1 MGTNGAIMKSQS
13 NKKGGQRCMVN
24 DKYILGYRQDSE
36 KKERDAQ
43 DIINELILQKAEEA
57 KQEAEAAKQEIL
69 RLNELK
75 DYLFK
80 KDSEMNKLVKEIGEL
95 KEENQRINT
104 SMKVQSEVIKARN
117 RAGKTAAKQA
127 RRQKFIEWVNSELQ
141 SSRVLKGNRLN
152 ILYAV
157 EQLHISEQTLRNLT
171 TDLKTGV
178 LPCNYKIVV
187 DWARQKN
194 CWVKINPD
202 PQIR

>member
-1 MGTNGAIMKSQS
+1 
-13 NKKGGQRCMVN
+13 MVN
-24 DKYILGYRQDSE
+24 DKYTGSYKADGVNE
-36 KKERDAQ
+36 KRDEQ
-43 DIINELILQKAEEA
+43 DIINDLMVIIADASKERIIKEEEETNR
-57 KQEAEAAKQEIL
+57 KLLKL
-69 RLNELK
+69 KELK
-75 DYLFK
+75 DSLLK
-80 KDSEMNKLVKEIGEL
+80 KDAETSKLKEEVKSL

-117 RAGKTAAKQA
+117 KAGKTAAKQA
-127 RRQKFIEWVNSELQ
+127 RRQKFVEWVNSELQ

-178 LPCNYKIVV
+178 LPCNYKVVV